1 MVQPRSWLASAALL
15 ALASL
20 LFAAVVLRAPHGEK
34 TELRAASAGAA
45 RAGAA
50 AAAGKVLA
58 GKDAEIAE
66 LKKKLAAARSAGASQ
81 GQQLL
86 RRSTSG
92 SRRSALHVAAPKV
105 RQASARPRRA
115 ISGKAIF
122 ARMVK
127 VLGKVAKRATHAK
140 AAPEPP
146 ASTHEAATKA
156 FKQALALQSL
166 AAEVVNEDG
175 EIDVNDDPPAQTVY
189 VYRGRET
196 KTKTDELVTF
206 ILAGGFGIPDIKY
219 IESSSDADMHK
230 ALWDEDCRAVIFP
243 PLKDIP
249 DFGPNAVKDMRAYVS
264 HGMHHSGTMLF
275 MGSSVEVHLIN
286 NLFGYELEQDFK
298 PGPYY
303 KNERGVLQTALQVLP
318 SRVNELG
325 NTESL
330 GVLKSSMPPE
340 ARSYYDSFGD
350 SVAMCVRYDLGR
362 VCYLA
367 QDFKPLMQ
375 MPELQLELAGAN
387 DDDEEIQ
394 REAERE
400 LEALGR
406 KTDTWLAIFQG
417 MLETPEM
424 PEIEYPP
431 GTWDG
436 F

>member
-1 MVQPRSWLASAALL
+1 MERGRLLLAAAILASAVLVVTMQLRGSRSTSELL
-15 ALASL
+15 QASS
-20 LFAAVVLRAPHGEK
+20 
-34 TELRAASAGAA
+34 AASVAHSKQQA
-45 RAGAA
+45 
-50 AAAGKVLA
+50 LN
-58 GKDAEIAE
+58 EN
-66 LKKKLAAARSAGASQ
+66 AGASM
-81 GQQLL
+81 
-86 RRSTSG
+86 
-92 SRRSALHVAAPKV
+92 RSASRVKAVPTTSHSVKKAK
-105 RQASARPRRA
+105 RT

-127 VLGKVAKRATHAK
+127 VLGKVAKAQRSKKAK
-140 AAPEPP
+140 PAPKPPSDLP
-146 ASTHEAATKA
+146 ASHDVATKA

-166 AAEVVNEDG
+166 AAEVANEDG

-219 IESSSDADMHK
+219 IESSSDADMRK

-286 NLFGYELEQDFK
+286 DIFGYQLEQDFK

-303 KNERGVLQTALQVLP
+303 KNERGVLQTALANLP

-375 MPELQLELAGAN
+375 MPELQLELVGAG
-387 DDDEEIQ
+387 DEEEEIR

-406 KTDTWLAIFQG
+406 KTDTWLAIFQVC
-417 MLETPEM
+417 
-424 PEIEYPP
+424 IASSRCAH
-431 GTWDG
+431 
-436 F
+436 

>member
-1 MVQPRSWLASAALL
+1 MPV
-15 ALASL
+15 
-20 LFAAVVLRAPHGEK
+20 PH
-34 TELRAASAGAA
+34 
-45 RAGAA
+45 
-50 AAAGKVLA
+50 
-58 GKDAEIAE
+58 DIA
-66 LKKKLAAARSAGASQ
+66 
-81 GQQLL
+81 
-86 RRSTSG
+86 T
-92 SRRSALHVAAPKV
+92 
-105 RQASARPRRA
+105 
-115 ISGKAIF
+115 
-122 ARMVK
+122 
-127 VLGKVAKRATHAK
+127 T
-140 AAPEPP
+140 
-146 ASTHEAATKA
+146 A
-156 FKQALALQSL
+156 FKQALSQSL
-166 AAEVVNEDG
+166 MAEQVNEDG

-219 IESSSDADMHK
+219 IESSSDADMRK

-243 PLKDIP
+243 PLKDMP
-249 DFGPNAVKDMRAYVS
+249 DFGPTAVKDMRAFVS

-275 MGSSVEVHLIN
+275 MGSSVEVHIIN
-286 NLFGYELEQDFK
+286 NIFGYQLEQDFK

-303 KNERGVLQTALQVLP
+303 KNERGVLQTALQMLP

-375 MPELQLELAGAN
+375 MPELQLELAGAG
-387 DDDEEIQ
+387 DEDEEVQ

-406 KTDTWLAIFQG
+406 KTNTWLAIFQG

-431 GTWDG
+431 GTWSG